1 MIRFLF
7 IVLFTAAFGNA
18 RAQYFPVES
27 IKSSFVL
34 QAPRDNLKKN
44 LYNYTI
50 QQSFALPLNK
60 ETEYRYQ
67 SAFWAISQFLVFND
81 LVRTGFN
88 KTLAAYHDSLDL
100 ETRRSFLEA
109 MYAVAPASYL
119 GGMKR
124 IMIEEKHPKLQAMI
138 MIWVM
143 RADPASIPLIQQM
156 VQEQNLADSTNKI
169 ISAMK
174 LYVDNYGKPE
184 MVPSIHDL
192 FAHQQTHGQ
201 KIVYSFQNRNR
212 DYPGIAV
219 IQNSEGRFERDEQGK
234 LLAFGQLARSG
245 SGLPYFITNG
255 NTPQGIY
262 SITGTGSSSN
272 NFIGPTPNLQMLLPF
287 EYYWADFF
295 HQDADTTD
303 PLSAYD
309 ALLPVSWKNFRSVHE
324 SFRAGAIGRTEIIAH
339 GTTIDPE
346 YFKGKPYYPYSP
358 TLGCLCSAEIWD
370 TSTGTIRDS
379 EQLKLVNGFM
389 RSPGTTGYLIVIDYF
404 SLKRALT
411 SADIE
416 PFVTSFELKYKR

>member
-7 IVLFTAAFGNA
+7 IVICTSSLLKVH
-18 RAQYFPVES
+18 AQYFPVEN

-34 QAPRDNLKKN
+34 QAQRESLKKN

-50 QQSFALPLNK
+50 QQSFALPLNN

-81 LVRTGFN
+81 LVRSGFN

-109 MYAVAPASYL
+109 MYAVGPASYL
-119 GGMKR
+119 PGMKK
-124 IMIEEKHPKLQAMI
+124 IMLTEKHPKLISMI
-138 MIWVM
+138 MAWVM
-143 RADPASIPLIQQM
+143 RAEPTSLPGIRQM
-156 VQEQNLADSTNKI
+156 VYERYLKDSTNKI
-169 ISAMK
+169 IFALK
-174 LYVDNYGKPE
+174 LYVENYGKPE
-184 MVPSIHDL
+184 MVPSLHEL

-212 DYPGIAV
+212 DYPGIVV
-219 IQNSEGRFERDEQGK
+219 IQNMEGRFERNEQGK

-262 SITGTGSSSN
+262 SVTGTGSSSN
-272 NFIGPTPNLQMLLPF
+272 NFIGPTPNLQMLMPF

-295 HQDADTTD
+295 HHDADTTD
-303 PLSAYD
+303 PLQAYD
-309 ALLPVSWKNFRSVHE
+309 ALLPESWKNFRAVHE

-339 GTTIDPE
+339 GTTIDPD
-346 YFKGKPYYPYSP
+346 YFKDKPYYPYSP

-370 TSTGTIRDS
+370 SSRGTIKDS
-379 EQLKLVNGFM
+379 EQLRLVNGFV

-404 SLKRALT
+404 NQKRAL
-411 SADIE
+411 SLADIE
-416 PFVTSFELKYKR
+416 PFVTSFEQKYKR